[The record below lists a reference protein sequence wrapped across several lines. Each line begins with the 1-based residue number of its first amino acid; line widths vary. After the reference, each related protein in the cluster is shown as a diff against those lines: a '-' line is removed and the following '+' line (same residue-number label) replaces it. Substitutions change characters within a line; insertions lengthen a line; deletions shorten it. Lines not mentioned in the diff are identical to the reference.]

1 MKIAVLG
8 CGAMGSIYAARLAA
22 AGNDV
27 LAIDSYQ
34 PAIEQIA
41 RHGLRVTGPG
51 YDQTVPLRAAT
62 SAAGASAGIMDLI
75 VLAVKAADV
84 ETGAQQALPMLGPDT
99 PVLTIQNGLGSAET
113 VAGIVGDQR
122 VAVGIAS
129 GFGASRVAPGHV
141 HHNAMRAMRFGAY
154 SSLPYSI
161 VESIARTWTQAG
173 FDAAAV
179 TDIAAMQWEKLIC
192 NVAYSAPCALTGMTV
207 GQVMDDP
214 EMGPVSRAAAS
225 EAWTVARASGIAV
238 AVTDPVAHVRAFG
251 AGMPDA
257 KPSALLDHE
266 AHRVSEIDVINGAV
280 PRQGARVGVEAPV
293 NATLTA
299 VVKAVERQWM
309 VGRADAKAP

>member
-1 MKIAVLG
+1 MKIAVIG
-8 CGAMGSIYAARLAA
+8 CGAMGSIYAAKLAA

-27 LAIDSYQ
+27 LAIDQDTDSV
-34 PAIEQIA
+34 EQMA
-41 RHGLRVTGPG
+41 QHGLRVTGPG
-51 YDQTVPLRAAT
+51 ADAVVPLRASTTAPAET
-62 SAAGASAGIMDLI
+62 MDLI

-84 ETGAQQALPMLGPDT
+84 TSGARQALPMLGPTT
-99 PVLTIQNGLGSAET
+99 PVLTIQNGLGSADT
-113 VAGIVGDQR
+113 VAGIVGEGR
-122 VAVGIAS
+122 LAVGIAS
-129 GFGASRVAPGHV
+129 GFGAARIAPGHV

-154 SSLPYSI
+154 SSLPHET
-161 VESIARTWTQAG
+161 VVSIARAYGDAG

-192 NVAYSAPCALTGMTV
+192 NVAYSAPCALTHLTV

-225 EAWTVARASGIAV
+225 EAWAVARASGIAV
-238 AVTDPVAHVRAFG
+238 AVDDPVAHVRAFG

-280 PRQGARVGVEAPV
+280 PRQGARVGVDAPV

-299 VVKAVERQWM
+299 LVKAIERQW
-309 VGRADAKAP
+309 GSS

>member
-1 MKIAVLG
+1 MKIAIIG

-22 AGNDV
+22 AGNEV
-27 LAIDSYQ
+27 LAIDQHEPS
-34 PAIEQIA
+34 IDQIA

-51 YDQTVPLRAAT
+51 YDQTVPMRAAT
-62 SAAGASAGIMDLI
+62 TAPPEPMDLI

-84 ETGAQQALPMLGPDT
+84 TTGARQALPMLDANT

-113 VAGIVGDQR
+113 VAGIVGDHR

-129 GFGASRVAPGHV
+129 GFGAARIAPGHV

-154 SSLPYSI
+154 SSLPHPT
-161 VESIARTWTQAG
+161 VESIARAWTDAG

-207 GQVMDDP
+207 GQVLDDP

-225 EAWTVARASGIAV
+225 EAWAVARASGIAV
-238 AVTDPVAHVRAFG
+238 NVTDPVAHVRAFG

-266 AHRVSEIDVINGAV
+266 ARRVSEIDVINGAI

-299 VVKAVERQWM
+299 VVKAVEKVWDTRRL
-309 VGRADAKAP
+309 G

>member
-1 MKIAVLG
+1 MKIAVIG
-8 CGAMGSIYAARLAA
+8 CGAMGSIYAARLAT

-27 LAIDSYQ
+27 LAIDRHEPS
-34 PAIEQIA
+34 IERIS
-41 RHGLRVTGPG
+41 RDGLRVTGPG
-51 YDQTVPLRAAT
+51 YDRVVPLRASTTAPDEP
-62 SAAGASAGIMDLI
+62 MDLI

-84 ETGAQQALPMLGPDT
+84 TVGARQALPMLGPAT

-113 VAGIVGDQR
+113 VAGIVGAER

-141 HHNAMRAMRFGAY
+141 HHNAMRAMRFGAH
-154 SSLPYSI
+154 SSLPHAT
-161 VESIARTWTQAG
+161 VETIARAWTDAG

-192 NVAYSAPCALTGMTV
+192 NAAYSAPCALTGMTV

-214 EMGPVSRAAAS
+214 EMAPVSRAAAT

-238 AVTDPVAHVRAFG
+238 AVTDPVAHARAFG
-251 AGMPDA
+251 AQMPDA

-266 AHRVSEIDVINGAV
+266 ARRVSEIDVINGAV
-280 PRQGARVGVEAPV
+280 PRQGARVGVAAPV

-299 VVKAVERQWM
+299 LIKAIERQW
-309 VGRADAKAP
+309 G

>member
-1 MKIAVLG
+1 MRIAVIG
-8 CGAMGSIYAARLAA
+8 CGAMGSIYAAKLAA

-27 LAIDSYQ
+27 VAIDSDQ
-34 PAIEQIA
+34 ASINQIA

-51 YDQTVPLRAAT
+51 SDQVVPLRASTVAP
-62 SAAGASAGIMDLI
+62 AEMMDLV

-84 ETGAQQALPMLGPDT
+84 TPGARQALPMLGAST

-113 VAGIVGDQR
+113 VAAIVGDRR

-129 GFGASRVAPGHV
+129 GFGAARIAPGHV

-154 SSLPYSI
+154 SSLPYAT
-161 VESIARTWTQAG
+161 VESIARAWTDAG

-179 TDIAAMQWEKLIC
+179 TDIAAMQWEKLMC
-192 NVAYSAPCALTGMTV
+192 NVAYSAPCALSGMTV

-214 EMGPVSRAAAS
+214 EMGPISRAAAT
-225 EAWTVARASGIAV
+225 EAWTVARASAIAI
-238 AVTDPVAHVRAFG
+238 AVTDPVAHVRDFG
-251 AGMPDA
+251 AHLPDA

-266 AHRVSEIDVINGAV
+266 ARRVSEIDVINGAV

-299 VVKAVERQWM
+299 VVKSIERRW
-309 VGRADAKAP
+309 GAGEDR